1 MKQLSLLITALLT
14 ISNSIYGQIK
24 KELDRNAIKDMC
36 GCYEITF
43 EYAETFSPDKD
54 YAKKPNYFASAL
66 ELALPIADEENKI
79 SIQHLLLVNDSTVIK
94 HWRQDWLYENQ
105 DVFYYHKDNN
115 WSFKKLPAESVKGQ
129 WTQKVYQ
136 VDDSP
141 RYSGSASWV
150 HVDNKHYWENKTDSP
165 LPRRE
170 YSKRSDYNVMLRGN
184 RHEITADG
192 WIHAQ
197 DNEKIIREDGN
208 KDILLAQEKGLNS
221 YKRVDP
227 AKCKAA
233 TMWWDEHKEFW
244 SKVRASWDEVYN
256 REGDLTLAKKVDDKP
271 LFRYLNPLEKNG
283 AEQGEI
289 TEVIQR
295 FVVSDNQ
302 GTTIG
307 SK

>member
-1 MKQLSLLITALLT
+1 MKQLSLLIATFLT
-14 ISNSIYGQIK
+14 MTSTVYGQTK
-24 KELDRNAIKDMC
+24 KDLDRKAIKDMC

-54 YAKKPNYFASAL
+54 YEKKPNYFASAL
-66 ELALPIADEENKI
+66 ELALPIIDEENKI

-105 DVFYYHKDNN
+105 DVYYYDKDNN
-115 WSFKKLPAESVKGQ
+115 WTFKKLPAESVQGQ

-184 RHEITADG
+184 RHEITGDG

-197 DNEKIIREDGN
+197 DNDKIIREDGN

-227 AKCKAA
+227 SKCKAA
-233 TMWWDEHKEFW
+233 TIWWEEHKEFW
-244 SKVRASWDEVYN
+244 SKVRDSWDEVYN

-283 AEQGEI
+283 AEQAEI
-289 TEVIQR
+289 TEVINR
-295 FVVSDNQ
+295 FVVSDKQ
-302 GTTIG
+302 RGTVG